1 MLGFDDLWNMYRDD
15 PDFKKAYEV
24 AENPIFRDR
33 SQWIEYM
40 I

>member
-1 MLGFDDLWNMYRDD
+1 MISGTCTEDD